1 MNRKMGSNFVGNI
14 VFLLIFCYTCLNR
27 EHFPKLPTYLL
38 ICLEILVLCFCEFG
52 PVSNFLARK
61 MCHAF
66 SGVMMLH
73 LDMTDWMARYFVY
86 SVAGSSLIMVWQ
98 IGTSYKFRFSS
109 TRDIGISVY
118 LIIVTLFF
126 YTQTPLEII
135 NPVFLSDPL
144 GALVGK
150 SLTQWGLYNPK
161 WFGDKTIGGSCAVFL
176 AAVLTLSFG
185 SWSYRILLSL
195 VITLVEGFTLQF
207 DNLFITATV
216 LTGYILTL

>member
-118 LIIVTLFF
+118 LCIVTLFF
-126 YTQTPLEII
+126 FTQTPL
-135 NPVFLSDPL
+135 
-144 GALVGK
+144 G
-150 SLTQWGLYNPK
+150 
-161 WFGDKTIGGSCAVFL
+161 
-176 AAVLTLSFG
+176 
-185 SWSYRILLSL
+185 
-195 VITLVEGFTLQF
+195 
-207 DNLFITATV
+207 
-216 LTGYILTL
+216 